1 MGNSPDMALMDFY
14 VNGYFK
20 QQLFDRHPTALAGL
34 KRVAVEV
41 WEGLDQGV
49 IQRGFQSWV
58 GRVQMMVDNYGHH
71 VEHKLNG
78 KKCLENKEN

>member
-1 MGNSPDMALMDFY
+1 MGNSPDMVLMDFC
-14 VNGYFK
+14 VNGHFK
-20 QQLFDRHPTALAGL
+20 QQLFDRHPTTLAGL

-41 WEGLDQGV
+41 WEGLEQGV
-49 IQRGFQSWV
+49 IQTGFQSWV